1 MNLCVYLKHP
11 LVVILDSYTF
21 LYYILLY
28 TEEFVA
34 HGSNVSC
41 LSLGPSSGRVM
52 VTGGE
57 DRKVNMWAVGK
68 PNVILVKHF
77 LQLSVLHFCHMQ
89 LRYQRCVFWFTI
101 LNTIAYDRIWQH
113 HWPAIHLVRCIHDVT
128 SSFL

>member
-1 MNLCVYLKHP
+1 ML
-11 LVVILDSYTF
+11 IIDSYTF
-21 LYYILLY
+21 LLYILLY

-77 LQLSVLHFCHMQ
+77 PLLSVLHSCHIK
-89 LRYQRCVFWFTI
+89 LICHSK
-101 LNTIAYDRIWQH
+101 DH
-113 HWPAIHLVRCIHDVT
+113 CIGQNMAAPLASYT
-128 SSFL
+128 PSWK

>member
-1 MNLCVYLKHP
+1 M
-11 LVVILDSYTF
+11 
-21 LYYILLY
+21 
-28 TEEFVA
+28 A

-77 LQLSVLHFCHMQ
+77 LLLSVLHSCHVK
-89 LRYQRCVFWFTI
+89 LRLSKMYF
-101 LNTIAYDRIWQH
+101 
-113 HWPAIHLVRCIHDVT
+113 LVCHSKNHCT
-128 SSFL
+128 GQNMAAPLASYTPSWK

>member
-1 MNLCVYLKHP
+1 M
-11 LVVILDSYTF
+11 
-21 LYYILLY
+21 
-28 TEEFVA
+28 A

-77 LQLSVLHFCHMQ
+77 LLLSVLHFCHIK
-89 LRYQRCVFWFTI
+89 L
-101 LNTIAYDRIWQH
+101 
-113 HWPAIHLVRCIHDVT
+113 
-128 SSFL
+128 

>member
-1 MNLCVYLKHP
+1 M
-11 LVVILDSYTF
+11 
-21 LYYILLY
+21 
-28 TEEFVA
+28 A

-77 LQLSVLHFCHMQ
+77 LLLTVLRFCHIK
-89 LRYQRCVFWFTI
+89 LRSSKINFLVCHSKNHYIGQNMAALLASCTPSCKYSLSEKWFLVKNI
-101 LNTIAYDRIWQH
+101 LKLLFKYW
-113 HWPAIHLVRCIHDVT
+113 
-128 SSFL
+128 

>member
-1 MNLCVYLKHP
+1 M
-11 LVVILDSYTF
+11 
-21 LYYILLY
+21 
-28 TEEFVA
+28 A

-77 LQLSVLHFCHMQ
+77 LLLSVLNFCHIK
-89 LRYQRCVFWFTI
+89 LRLSKIRF
-101 LNTIAYDRIWQH
+101 
-113 HWPAIHLVRCIHDVT
+113 LVCYSKNHCIGHNMAAPLASCT
-128 SSFL
+128 PGWKYPLSEK

>member
-1 MNLCVYLKHP
+1 ML
-11 LVVILDSYTF
+11 IIDSYTF
-21 LYYILLY
+21 LLYILLY

-77 LQLSVLHFCHMQ
+77 PLKSVLHSCHIK
-89 LRYQRCVFWFTI
+89 LRLSKMYFLVCHSKNHCIGQNMAAPLASYTPSWKYSLSEKWFW
-101 LNTIAYDRIWQH
+101 
-113 HWPAIHLVRCIHDVT
+113 
-128 SSFL
+128 